1 MLPQEVWEDSCFRR
15 NGMGGF
21 LLPQEVWEDSCFRR
35 RYGRILASAGGMGG
49 FLLPQEWYGRIPAS
63 ASGMGGF
70 LLPQVV
76 WEDFCFRRNGMPN
89 FRAGS
94 QFYGVES
101 KSMILPWAQAYPLGK
116 RTGLKSVSWF

>member
-1 MLPQEVWEDSCFRR
+1 
-15 NGMGGF
+15 MGGF
-21 LLPQEVWEDSCFRR
+21 LLPQEVWEDFCFRR
-35 RYGRILASAGGMGG
+35 RYGRISASAGGMGG
-49 FLLPQEWYGRIPAS
+49 FLLPQE
-63 ASGMGGF
+63 
-70 LLPQVV
+70 V